1 MLELKGRQQ
10 QETEGGLLFASR
22 RTEVCARSQ
31 LEGPYVGDSLC
42 VCCAGLWELPC
53 GMPLGWTGHGLPV
66 GAGAPRVQ
74 KGRSSL
80 ESVSELIRK
89 I

>member
-42 VCCAGLWELPC
+42 VCCAGL
-53 GMPLGWTGHGLPV
+53 PLCVLSLLLLCLRFCVQTTEK
-66 GAGAPRVQ
+66 AG
-74 KGRSSL
+74 
-80 ESVSELIRK
+80 SVCAILTQPIS
-89 I
+89 